1 MKISTGDLIFAA
13 VIAGTVGIAGSFVL
27 MPFVGFAHWQP
38 PPAQV
43 APQDSSPVGHLR
55 VNGRANDADAGVAA
69 LTIRNR
75 ARAASRD
82 SGRGNFI
89 LAPVSLSR
97 PTAGPCGE

>member
-13 VIAGTVGIAGSFVL
+13 VIVGTVGIAGSFVL

-38 PPAQV
+38 PPAQA
-43 APQDSSPVGHLR
+43 APQDSSPLGQP
-55 VNGRANDADAGVAA
+55 RANGWTHDADAGVAA
-69 LTIRNR
+69 LTVRNR

-82 SGRGNFI
+82 SGHADFI
-89 LAPVSLSR
+89 LAPISLSP